1 MDPRPDSAE
10 SGVAHRL
17 SPVQVIMM
25 LADSA
30 QLADGKLYILGG
42 GWSITGPDPT
52 PSAVAIKLNIDR
64 HEVDRVHHWELV
76 LEDAD
81 GRPVLIGD
89 DLQPIE
95 IRGEFSVGAPNGVPE
110 GTPVD
115 FPIALGLPPL
125 PLSPGSRY
133 QWRLFIDGETLP
145 GGTVAFSTRPARVE
159 AQGEPQT

>member
-1 MDPRPDSAE
+1 
-10 SGVAHRL
+10 
-17 SPVQVIMM
+17 VQVIML

-52 PSAVAIKLNIDR
+52 PSAVAIKINVDR
-64 HEVDRVHHWELV
+64 HEIDRVHHWELV

-81 GRPVLIGD
+81 GHPVLIGD
-89 DLQPIE
+89 DQQAIE
-95 IRGEFSVGAPNGVPE
+95 IRGEFSVGQPNGVPD
-110 GTPVD
+110 GAPVD
-115 FPIALGLPPL
+115 FPIALSLPPL
-125 PLSPGSRY
+125 PLPAGARY

-159 AQGEPQT
+159 AES

>member
-1 MDPRPDSAE
+1 
-10 SGVAHRL
+10 
-17 SPVQVIMM
+17 MM

-81 GRPVLIGD
+81 GRPVLIGTD
-89 DLQPIE
+89 MQPVE
-95 IRGEFSVGAPNGVPE
+95 IRGEFSVGAPKGVPE

-115 FPIALGLPPL
+115 FPIALGLPAL
-125 PLSPGSRY
+125 PLLPGSRY

-159 AQGEPQT
+159 AAGGPTP